1 MISVRRSAGRERGYC
16 GSTPSS
22 RLRSRASRI
31 ARNLRL
37 IESLWRYGIEVTL
50 ARFGCNLTRSV
61 YLTLGVNSTQ
71 RGKGGTQMLWPKWLK
86 RGGTSDGRLY
96 CWSWG
101 LNCLNIIFQA
111 KSVKKA
117 FLAPG

>member
-1 MISVRRSAGRERGYC
+1 MISVRSRAGRPRGSR

-37 IESLWRYGIEVTL
+37 IESLLRYGIGGNL

-61 YLTLGVNSTQ
+61 YLMLDAQENGLGSINVDCALGQCHTFDS
-71 RGKGGTQMLWPKWLK
+71 RMLKK
-86 RGGTSDGRLY
+86 RTSRLVGITRP
-96 CWSWG
+96 S
-101 LNCLNIIFQA
+101 
-111 KSVKKA
+111 
-117 FLAPG
+117 

>member
-1 MISVRRSAGRERGYC
+1 MISVRRSAGRSRGYR

-37 IESLWRYGIEVTL
+37 IESLLRYGIGGNL

-61 YLTLGVNSTQ
+61 YLMLGLAMTVATSMTADPERLAFPRLLVRSAILGALVPVTQ
-71 RGKGGTQMLWPKWLK
+71 GDFW
-86 RGGTSDGRLY
+86 D
-96 CWSWG
+96 
-101 LNCLNIIFQA
+101 
-111 KSVKKA
+111 VKA
-117 FLAPG
+117 